1 MLHVLV
7 LQLMLRLVSPL
18 IACAAL
24 QGMSRP
30 AVRPVVRPSGCARA
44 QGLRLPECLSRL
56 PEQGA

>member
-30 AVRPVVRPSGCARA
+30 AVRPSGCARA